1 MEIICKIESLLEQ
14 MSENIQQ
21 KYHGL
26 KSKKKEALIKIL
38 QEVRCLFS
46 EENETDNCDFC
57 GNFRDYFIEE
67 SNWKVAVGECMIK
80 SFIMITLT
88 LIKIIN

>member
-1 MEIICKIESLLEQ
+1 

-38 QEVRCLFS
+38 QEVRCKVP
-46 EENETDNCDFC
+46 NESI
-57 GNFRDYFIEE
+57 RIE
-67 SNWKVAVGECMIK
+67 
-80 SFIMITLT
+80 F
-88 LIKIIN
+88 

>member
-1 MEIICKIESLLEQ
+1 MRNRALLEQ

-46 EENETDNCDFC
+46 EENETDNCRKF
-57 GNFRDYFIEE
+57 GDYYRR
-67 SNWKVAVGECMIK
+67 IK
-80 SFIMITLT
+80 LKSCCW
-88 LIKIIN
+88 